1 MLLRHQ
7 SVTVIELHLI
17 VQRNWNHRLR
27 PAVQAGDRLT
37 GAKENQALRLAHQR
51 LDGTTFTR
59 FIAALL
65 AGLLGVT
72 ALVGTAL
79 PAAAAPSIQEV
90 QNRLNDLQSQAEVA
104 TEDFNTAQ
112 HDLAEINA
120 DLGSLR
126 ARIKREK
133 KELGKIVGSVNQLAR
148 SAYTTG
154 GIDTSLQ
161 LLMADDPTQFL
172 NQASALQQVSASQA
186 AALRQTRTVRL
197 RLAQAESALAQREAD
212 ARKKRDS
219 MKEAKQRVDSKY
231 AEVAALLG
239 GLKATQRARLAAL
252 ARQQAASSVREA
264 KQVSRKLPSGTAAGS
279 SRAMKA
285 VRYALSQVGDRYV
298 WSASGPT
305 SFDCSGLTLRAWQQ
319 GGVSLPHYS
328 YAQFQ
333 GSRRIPLS
341 QARPGDLV
349 FYFGSGARHVGI
361 YIGGGKMVHAANPRT
376 GVVVSPVLSSWYSSR
391 FSGIG
396 RVLS

>member
-1 MLLRHQ
+1 M
-7 SVTVIELHLI
+7 
-17 VQRNWNHRLR
+17 
-27 PAVQAGDRLT
+27 RLT
-37 GAKENQALRLAHQR
+37 TTRQTGATATRL
-51 LDGTTFTR
+51 LG
-59 FIAALL
+59 ALL

-72 ALVGTAL
+72 MVATTILGTAS

-104 TEDFNTAQ
+104 TEDYNTAQ
-112 HDLAEINA
+112 HDLDGIEA
-120 DLGSLR
+120 DLSALR
-126 ARIKREK
+126 AKIKREK
-133 KELGKIVGSVNQLAR
+133 RELNGIIGAVNQLAR

-197 RLAQAESALAQREAD
+197 RLAQAEAALAQKEAD
-212 ARKKRDS
+212 ARKKRDA
-219 MKEAKQRVDSKY
+219 MKAAKERVDAKY

-239 GLKATQRARLAAL
+239 SLQAKQRARLAAL
-252 ARQQAASSVREA
+252 AREQAAKSAREA
-264 KQVSRKLPSGTAAGS
+264 RAVSRRLPSSNAPGS
-279 SRAMKA
+279 SRAMRA

-298 WSASGPT
+298 WSATGP
-305 SFDCSGLTLRAWQQ
+305 SAFDCSGLTLRAWQQ

-328 YAQFQ
+328 YAQYR
-333 GSRRIPLS
+333 GTKRIPLS

-349 FYFGSGARHVGI
+349 FYFGGGTRHVGL
-361 YIGGGKMVHAANPRT
+361 YIGNGKMVHAANPRS
-376 GVVVSPVLSSWYSSR
+376 GVIVSPVLGSWYSSR

-396 RVLS
+396 RVL